1 VIEAI
6 ETIPQVK
13 PVASN
18 RLLNQA
24 VTRAVEMF
32 CEDLEKAR
40 KEGKEHEAK
49 IEKLA
54 ARQCAGMKSGSM
66 MFSDGH
72 FGLGTALVASDVKP
86 PEKKKAKGKGKS
98 IKALNKLADQ
108 QRKKIGERLRSGL
121 EFTNQFFIH
130 ELDGV
135 SERSG
140 CNERWSLYAIES
152 WGYDFLL
159 EFAIAA
165 SDEKLKL
172 LQARCS
178 AKVWKRFYDLVYVVN
193 LDALVGPRASPYG
206 LRFGTT
212 DYSRNRQKGGSDLVL
227 FDDGMKI
234 VCHHFFRQASLV
246 DQAKI
251 FESQTR
257 NPAIAAAIS
266 GSPSYQDLVVEAA
279 LDEASRFIV

>member
-1 VIEAI
+1 MIEAI

-13 PVASN
+13 PIASN

-24 VTRAVEMF
+24 VTRAIEIF

-40 KEGKEHEAK
+40 KEEKEHEAK
-49 IEKLA
+49 AGKLA
-54 ARQCAGMKSGSM
+54 ARQYAGMKNGSM
-66 MFSDGH
+66 MFSG
-72 FGLGTALVASDVKP
+72 GLLAGIGMDLVASDVKP
-86 PEKKKAKGKGKS
+86 PEKKKSKGKGK
-98 IKALNKLADQ
+98 NQ
-108 QRKKIGERLRSGL
+108 KKKSLGIPNDDRPDPLIGARFLDL
-121 EFTNQFFIH
+121 E
-130 ELDGV
+130 GV
-135 SERSG
+135 SMHSD
-140 CNERWSLYAIES
+140 CNVRWSLYAIES

-159 EFAIAA
+159 EFSLAT

-172 LQARCS
+172 LQARCA

-193 LDALVGPRASPYG
+193 LDALVGHSADPYG

-212 DYSRNRQKGGSDLVL
+212 DYFRNRQKGGSDLVL
-227 FDDGMKI
+227 FADGMKI

-251 FESQTR
+251 FESQNR

-266 GSPSYQDLVVEAA
+266 GSPSQHDIAIGTA
-279 LDEASRFIV
+279 LDDSDRFIV